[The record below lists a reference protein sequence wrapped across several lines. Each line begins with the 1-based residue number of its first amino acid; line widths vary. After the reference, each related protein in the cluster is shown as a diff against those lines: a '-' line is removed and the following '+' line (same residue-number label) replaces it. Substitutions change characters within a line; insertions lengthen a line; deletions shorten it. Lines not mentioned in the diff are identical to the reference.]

1 MNSQRSLATLLA
13 LLAGLALGQVACSPV
28 QMAYVPAELVDIW
41 ETDNEKYIDRFFTIR
56 GTTITFG
63 TGEGGSETYIITNV
77 ERVPFVGD
85 SLYTIEYTNSEGD
98 PYRFS
103 LFFRR
108 GETDQI
114 RLRNQ
119 RAIVWVRRR

>member
-1 MNSQRSLATLLA
+1 MSSQRSLATLLA
-13 LLAGLALGQVACSPV
+13 LLAGLVLGQVACSPV
-28 QMAYVPAELVDIW
+28 QAAYVPAELVDIW

-63 TGEGGSETYIITNV
+63 TGEGGSETFIITNV

-85 SLYTIEYTNSEGD
+85 NLYTVEYTNSEGD

-103 LFFRR
+103 FFYRR

-119 RAIVWVRRR
+119 RAIVWERRR

>member
-1 MNSQRSLATLLA
+1 MNAQRSLATLLA
-13 LLAGLALGQVACSPV
+13 LLAGLVLGQVACSSV
-28 QMAYVPAELVDIW
+28 QAAYVPAELVDIW

-85 SLYTIEYTNSEGD
+85 NLYTVEYTNSEGD

-103 LFFRR
+103 FFYRR

-119 RAIVWVRRR
+119 RAIVWERRR